1 MAVQTENAD
10 ALDSIQ
16 TLFAKWQT
24 QSEPGQILQLM
35 QKMRSLDDVKQ
46 HQLMEQQLARKE
58 QQRAQAVLES
68 ERLMSDIVKIKASR
82 SWRVTAPLR
91 WLSARIQSKD

>member
-1 MAVQTENAD
+1 
-10 ALDSIQ
+10 
-16 TLFAKWQT
+16 
-24 QSEPGQILQLM
+24 
-35 QKMRSLDDVKQ
+35 
-46 HQLMEQQLARKE
+46 MEQQLARKE